1 VKSAN
6 DGQLEGCVGFQ
17 VDAKE
22 TDVRFE
28 LLPKCR
34 DGCVVLGKG
43 FFEFG
48 EQRGMLRSEVVDAV
62 VHVPMANAAVV
73 LLRCRVRDK
82 GGESSNSES

>member
-1 VKSAN
+1 MKSAD

-34 DGCVVLGKG
+34 DGCVVLGEG

-48 EQRGMLRSEVVDAV
+48 EQRGMLRSESVDAA
-62 VHVPMANAAVV
+62 VHVPMKEA
-73 LLRCRVRDK
+73 
-82 GGESSNSES
+82 E

>member
-1 VKSAN
+1 VKSAD
-6 DGQLEGCVGFQ
+6 DGQLEGCVGFR

-22 TDVRFE
+22 ADVRFE

-34 DGCVVLGKG
+34 DGCLVLGEG

-62 VHVPMANAAVV
+62 VHVPMKEAELTRTA
-73 LLRCRVRDK
+73 D
-82 GGESSNSES
+82 